1 MELCWSLQP
10 YHDKLQGHGIRK
22 KGPTS
27 NGLWLPQ
34 DYCTKRPPPL
44 PSNCVSHIW
53 TRVLEIDSTCPTQ
66 VKRCSVE
73 DVLEKYR
80 TDYRRRGSRTD
91 VGCRNAR
98 KGQAAELALPH
109 SSPGA
114 TPDITESTSELRQ
127 ADPDSLFGDVLA
139 RDARKAAEKEKE
151 RETWKH
157 LWRSQRC

>member
-1 MELCWSLQP
+1 MRFHCRLSW
-10 YHDKLQGHGIRK
+10 I
-22 KGPTS
+22 
-27 NGLWLPQ
+27 
-34 DYCTKRPPPL
+34 
-44 PSNCVSHIW
+44 
-53 TRVLEIDSTCPTQ
+53 RVLEVDSASPT
-66 VKRCSVE
+66 KAKWCSAK
-73 DVLEKYR
+73 DATNNYR
-80 TDYRRRGSRTD
+80 TDYPRRGSRTNA
-91 VGCRNAR
+91 GRRNAR